1 MTAQRIETYSFTAND
16 RLLLDTNIWLFLYCP
31 HCVPNTYSAYSAA
44 FKNILSAKSKIYV
57 SSTILGEF
65 IYRYCRL
72 AHNLLVAKDAAPKRF
87 KYFRKSPP
95 FRKVA
100 KAVADAARRVLQA
113 ATPVDEGF
121 ASLDIEGILTDFES
135 GRHDFNDLLIAEVC
149 GREKLIL
156 VTHDEDFSVRD
167 LPILTANAL
176 LINMRFPAGS

>member
-1 MTAQRIETYSFTAND
+1 MKAQRIEKYSFTAGD

-31 HCVPNTYSAYSAA
+31 HCDPNTFAAYSAA

-57 SSTILGEF
+57 SSTVLGEF

-72 AHNLLVAKDAAPKRF
+72 AHELLMAKDAAPKRF
-87 KYFRKSPP
+87 KNFRKTAP
-95 FRKVA
+95 FKKVA
-100 KAVADAARRVLQA
+100 KAVADATRRVLQN

-121 ASLDIEGILTDFES
+121 ASLDIGRILTDFES

-149 GREKLIL
+149 ERERLIL
-156 VTHDEDFSVRD
+156 VTDDEDFSVRD

-176 LINMRFPAGS
+176 LAN